1 MKNIMRR
8 FFAIALA
15 LIMCVSLLP
24 AAAFAEEP
32 GDEEVLLEE
41 QTPEVTPEPTEEPEP
56 EPTPEVTPE
65 PTEEPVPEPT
75 PVVTPEPTV
84 APSPVAVRVSFN
96 CTPAE
101 TLVWVYAAADE
112 GTELEP
118 EEDGSFLLAPGAYT
132 YVAFCEGYTGLY
144 EDFIVGDEESRV
156 VIEVV
161 LQEGDILEATPMSAS
176 ASEITQQIK
185 DTYQAALRNAGRT
198 AFQGYCG
205 MYVNWQL
212 VILGINSSYVGAD
225 GNQEF
230 DTYKN
235 MSTSSGGYSIT
246 AYPASS
252 YTLSSSLNAISA
264 NGTKDV
270 YNILVGFETGSGSDG
285 ALYGHTCF
293 IHAIIGGTVYFSE
306 SFYVPIGGGYSEGSP
321 IACSISDF
329 CNYYDSW
336 TTLDG
341 LIHFSS
347 GEETTDYLSKC
358 DYYPAYLEVSPKN
371 GLHEVWSLPC
381 SDQTDPESSVIYNT
395 AATLTVT
402 GLYKNSVTTSDHYWY
417 RVSLPDGQTGYVYA
431 PYCAVKNY
439 HENDI
444 KNGITYS
451 GKEIPT
457 SLPVSKSYDVDWTI
471 KSSCADLSSIS
482 GYIGSYGDSISF
494 GRTDQ
499 IRSKNLLGT
508 AVDMGMKF
516 NYITSPGTYPLTI
529 KAKVVNYYCEDGTNN
544 LKSKTLEKTVINS
557 NIAFVEE
564 GHSHSYSS
572 TVVAPTCTEQ
582 GYTEYTC
589 SCGASYRDNYTSA
602 KGHRWVDGTIT
613 VEPTCTEQG
622 ERIDTCSACSAA
634 RTTILSSLGH
644 DYTEIIIPGS
654 CTQRPGTRYICSR
667 CEESYTIWDEGG
679 WSEWSTEYPSDHA
692 EEDIQSIVQY
702 RYRDKEITTSDSE
715 SLDGWI
721 FLSSE
726 EVWGEYGSWSN
737 WSRTYV
743 AASDSTQVETAPLYR
758 YYYFLCNGCGDH
770 NPLSSACGCGSSSN
784 TWNER
789 DSTIPYTQ
797 CNSSVVSYATS
808 KRQTTSL
815 GDGQLWYFS
824 SGNLNDTAVGT
835 VDAESTSTVINQG
848 YRYRTRTQSTVYT
861 FYRWGEWSEWLN
873 EPVAEAENREI
884 ETRTVYRYDLY
895 ADGQHSWD
903 AGTITSQPTCTTE
916 GEKIFTCSACGET
929 RTEVVSATGH
939 TAVTDAAVA
948 ATCTTAGKT
957 EGSHCSVCNAVIKAQ
972 TTIPATGHTEVTDP
986 AVAAT
991 CTTAGKTEGSHCSV
1005 CEAVIKA
1012 QTTIPATGH
1021 IEVTDAAVA
1030 ATCTTAGKTEGSHC
1044 SVCNEVIKAQTTIPA
1059 TGHTE
1064 VTDPA
1069 VAATCTT
1076 EGKTEG
1082 SHCSVCGEVIVAQ
1095 EVVPATG
1102 HSFGEWIETKAPSLT
1117 EDGEET
1123 RSCQNSGCDV
1133 SETRAVK
1140 AVIYTISYDANGG
1153 TDAPEA
1159 QQKLKG
1165 AALTLSSTK
1174 PTYSG
1179 FTFKGWALTSTA
1191 TTAAYAPGASYTA
1204 DESVTLYAVWEN
1216 DTPINGEFN
1225 GSAAQVDANG
1235 NLLINEVNFPNEK
1248 FRNFISTN
1256 YDTAGTG
1263 YLTVAQV
1270 DAVTR
1275 LDCRDMGIADLKGVE
1290 YFTSLTHLICF
1301 GNRLSTLD
1309 VSKNTALILL
1319 MCEENQLKELDVS
1332 KNTALTDLYC
1342 YSNQLTELDVQS
1354 NTELKYLEC
1363 QNNGLTELN
1372 VSANTA
1378 LKVLRCNRNQLTTLD
1393 LSQNTALSTLQ
1404 CFSNQL
1410 TSLELSYNT
1419 NMSYLSCSRQTSTAS
1434 AEWQGSECVFDLG
1447 TMVGS
1452 ENLDR
1457 VTDLTGGT
1465 YDSSTG
1471 IVTLDIEDGATTATV
1486 VYNYDHQSVKTEPIM
1501 DVTVN
1506 ITVPEKP
1513 SCNHVIV
1520 TDPAVAATC
1529 TTEGKTEGSH
1539 CSVCNTVIKAQT
1551 TIPATGHTE
1560 VTDAAVAATCTTEG
1574 KTEGSHC
1581 SVCNEVIKAQT
1592 TIPATG
1598 HTEVKDAAVAAT
1610 CTTEGK
1616 TEGSHCSVCNEVI
1629 KAQTTIPAT
1638 GHTEVTD
1645 AAVAATCTTA
1655 GKTEGSHC
1663 SACGEV
1669 IVAQE
1674 VVPAT
1679 GHSFGEWTETKA
1691 PSLTEDGEETRSC
1704 QNPGCDV
1711 SETRAVKA
1719 VIYTI
1724 SYDANGGSGAPAA
1737 QQKLKGTAL
1746 TLSTTKP
1753 TLSGYT
1759 FKGWAMSKTATT
1771 VAYAPGA
1778 SYTEDAD
1785 ATLYAVW
1792 EKDVVVDEND
1802 PAIVVSSVKVRP
1814 GEEVDVT
1821 LSLQNNPGI
1830 VGMTL
1835 KFEYDKTAMT
1845 LVSMTESG
1853 LEGTWQKISGI
1864 TWASSSGDSSYN
1876 GVFLTLRFAVNADAA
1891 EGEYQVKVLYEEGD
1905 ICNNDLE
1912 DVNFAMVP
1920 GTVTVKNRIPG
1931 DVNGDDKVNTKDFI
1945 TLMKHLAGDDIYCVP
1960 DSTDINGDGKVNTK
1974 DFITLMKYLAGEDIA
1989 IH

>member
-1 MKNIMRR
+1 MKKNITRR

-15 LIMCVSLLP
+15 LIMCASLLP

-41 QTPEVTPEPTEEPEP
+41 QSPEVTPEPTEEPAP

-65 PTEEPVPEPT
+65 PTEEPAPEPTPEVTPEPTEEPAPEPT

-84 APSPVAVRVSFN
+84 APAPAAVRVSFN

-101 TLVWVYAAADE
+101 TFVWVYDAADE
-112 GTELEP
+112 DTELEP
-118 EEDGSFLLAPGAYT
+118 EEDGSFLLVPGAYT
-132 YVAFCEGYTGLY
+132 YVAFCEGYTGAY
-144 EDFIVGDEESRV
+144 EELIVEESSEDMV
-156 VIEVV
+156 VDVVLEENESASTVATYGTVRKASTTADVVDMLASWKSKFNQKYWNYYDRSVWDNRKDEVV
-161 LQEGDILEATPMSAS
+161 ANLKAIVDSGT
-176 ASEITQQIK
+176 
-185 DTYQAALRNAGRT
+185 
-198 AFQGYCG
+198 
-205 MYVNWQL
+205 
-212 VILGINSSYVGAD
+212 INSSSATNAD
-225 GNQEF
+225 LG
-230 DTYKN
+230 
-235 MSTSSGGYSIT
+235 IT
-246 AYPASS
+246 TTPC
-252 YTLSSSLNAISA
+252 T
-264 NGTKDV
+264 
-270 YNILVGFETGSGSDG
+270 
-285 ALYGHTCF
+285 
-293 IHAIIGGTVYFSE
+293 GTVYATGCKSNYFGGWQCQGFAQFMCYALFQSCPAYNPSDWIIYDASSMDSINLQPGDYIRIE
-306 SFYVPIGGGYSEGSP
+306 SSSIIHSAVVAAVNEDWSLPVVECWGGSYCK
-321 IACSISDF
+321 I
-329 CNYYDSW
+329 NW
-336 TTLDG
+336 
-341 LIHFSS
+341 SS
-347 GEETTDYLSKC
+347 GFNGNSYYNESIMRETIKEHDGFVARYKYINTQSTPDYLSKC
-358 DYYPAYLEVSPKN
+358 DYYPSYLTIKMTTSDYA
-371 GLHEVWSLPC
+371 WTLPC
-381 SDQTDPESSVIYNT
+381 SDQTDPSSHHASSDKLPVGK
-395 AATLTVT
+395 TLQVT
-402 GLYKNSVTTSDHYWY
+402 GVYKNTVTTSNHYWY
-417 RVSLPDGQTGYVYA
+417 RVDLDGTVAYVYM
-431 PYCAVKNY
+431 PYTSIVDDGDDSIQNSVS
-439 HENDI
+439 I
-444 KNGITYS
+444 S
-451 GKEIPT
+451 GTMPIDLTINNSFPA
-457 SLPVSKSYDVDWTI
+457 DWTI
-471 KSSCADLSSIS
+471 KSPNLDIYSIS
-482 GYIGSYGDSISF
+482 AYVYGGTNYAIQKF
-494 GRTDQ
+494 GDIMTE
-499 IRSKNLLGT
+499 INAKEKNLNYSKIDNAL
-508 AVDMGMKF
+508 AF
-516 NYITSPGTYPLTI
+516 NTLPEGRYKLTI
-529 KAKVVNYYCEDGTNN
+529 QVVLHNYHSTGGNN
-544 LKSKTLEKTVINS
+544 IDHSLIYKTFTYYFTENQPD
-557 NIAFVEE
+557 
-564 GHSHSYSS
+564 HSHSYSS

-622 ERIDTCSACSAA
+622 ERIDTCSACSAT

-848 YRYRTRTQSTVYT
+848 YRYRTRTQSTVYN

-939 TAVTDAAVA
+939 T
-948 ATCTTAGKT
+948 
-957 EGSHCSVCNAVIKAQ
+957 
-972 TTIPATGHTEVTDP
+972 EVTDP

-1005 CEAVIKA
+1005 CNTVIKA

-1021 IEVTDAAVA
+1021 TEVADAAVA

-1044 SVCNEVIKAQTTIPA
+1044 SVCGEVIVAQTTIPA
-1059 TGHTE
+1059 TGHN
-1064 VTDPA
+1064 
-1069 VAATCTT
+1069 
-1076 EGKTEG
+1076 
-1082 SHCSVCGEVIVAQ
+1082 
-1095 EVVPATG
+1095 
-1102 HSFGEWIETKAPSLT
+1102 FGEWTETKAPSLT

-1123 RSCQNSGCDV
+1123 RSCQNPGCDV

-1140 AVIYTISYDANGG
+1140 AVIYTITYDANGG
-1153 TDAPEA
+1153 TGAPAA

-1179 FTFKGWALTSTA
+1179 FTFKGWALSNTA
-1191 TTAAYAPGASYTA
+1191 TTVDYAPGASYTA

-1235 NLLINEVNFPNEK
+1235 NLLINEENFPDEK
-1248 FRNFISTN
+1248 FRNFISIN

-1270 DAVTR
+1270 DAVTV

-1290 YFTSLTHLICF
+1290 YFTSLEKLLCLN
-1301 GNRLSTLD
+1301 NRLTTLD
-1309 VSKNTALILL
+1309 ISKNTALRVLY
-1319 MCEENQLKELDVS
+1319 CESNKLKELDVS
-1332 KNTALTDLYC
+1332 NNTALTALLCGY
-1342 YSNQLTELDVQS
+1342 NQLSTLDVYQHTALTELDCKNNQLTTLDVS
-1354 NTELKYLEC
+1354 NNAALVWLRCGNNQLTALEIK
-1363 QNNGLTELN
+1363 
-1372 VSANTA
+1372 ANTA
-1378 LKVLRCNRNQLTTLD
+1378 LKVLECYSNQLTSLDVSSNTKLGILRCGGNQLSTLD
-1393 LSQNTALSTLQ
+1393 VSQNTALNWLACSN
-1404 CFSNQL
+1404 NQL
-1410 TSLELSYNT
+1410 TSLELSHNT
-1419 NMSYLSCSRQTSTAS
+1419 YISSLTCSNQTSTAL
-1434 AEWQGSECVFDLG
+1434 AEWQGSVCIFDLG
-1447 TMVGS
+1447 AMVGS
-1452 ENLDR
+1452 ENLSR
-1457 VTDLTGGT
+1457 VTDITGGT
-1465 YDSSTG
+1465 YDSNTG
-1471 IVTLDIEDGATTATV
+1471 IVALDIEDGATTATV
-1486 VYNYDHQSVKTEPIM
+1486 VYNYDHQSVKTGSIM

-1520 TDPAVAATC
+1520 TDAAVAATC
-1529 TTEGKTEGSH
+1529 TTAGKTEGSH
-1539 CSVCNTVIKAQT
+1539 CSVC
-1551 TIPATGHTE
+1551 G
-1560 VTDAAVAATCTTEG
+1560 
-1574 KTEGSHC
+1574 
-1581 SVCNEVIKAQT
+1581 EVI
-1592 TIPATG
+1592 
-1598 HTEVKDAAVAAT
+1598 V
-1610 CTTEGK
+1610 
-1616 TEGSHCSVCNEVI
+1616 
-1629 KAQTTIPAT
+1629 AQTTIPAT

-1663 SACGEV
+1663 SVCGEV

-1704 QNPGCDV
+1704 QNSGCDV
-1711 SETRAVKA
+1711 SETRTVKA
-1719 VIYTI
+1719 VVYTI

-1759 FKGWAMSKTATT
+1759 FKGWALSKTATT

-1891 EGEYQVKVLYEEGD
+1891 EGDYQVKVLYEEGD

-1931 DVNGDDKVNTKDFI
+1931 DVNGDNKVNTKDFI
-1945 TLMKHLAGDDIYCVP
+1945 TLMKHLAGDNIYCVP

>member
-1 MKNIMRR
+1 MKKNIMRS

-41 QTPEVTPEPTEEPEP
+41 QSPEVTQEPTEEPAP

-65 PTEEPVPEPT
+65 PTEEPAPEPTPEVTPEPTQEPAPEPT

-84 APSPVAVRVSFN
+84 APAPAAVRVSFN
-96 CTPAE
+96 CTPVE
-101 TLVWVYAAADE
+101 TFVWVYDAADE
-112 GTELEP
+112 DIELEP
-118 EEDGSFLLAPGAYT
+118 EEDGSFLLVPGDYV
-132 YVAFCEGYTGLY
+132 YVAFCEGYTGAY
-144 EDFIVGDEESRV
+144 EELTVEESGEELV
-156 VIEVV
+156 VDVV
-161 LQEGDILEATPMSAS
+161 LEVSEEA
-176 ASEITQQIK
+176 EI
-185 DTYQAALRNAGRT
+185 AAK
-198 AFQGYCG
+198 Y
-205 MYVNWQL
+205 
-212 VILGINSSYVGAD
+212 
-225 GNQEF
+225 
-230 DTYKN
+230 
-235 MSTSSGGYSIT
+235 
-246 AYPASS
+246 ASS
-252 YTLSSSLNAISA
+252 LSSSEVTAKLDQLKSTYYEGYVSGIQCYQFARDLAKEVFGSSPGNPCYSSEGYDSNGWNMIRNPSA
-264 NGTKDV
+264 SSIVLEPGDIIDCRYI
-270 YNILVGFETGSGSDG
+270 YNSDG
-285 ALYGHTCF
+285 GTTGHT
-293 IHAIIGGTVYFSE
+293 AIVWK
-306 SFYVPIGGGYSEGSP
+306 
-321 IACSISDF
+321 ISDGQV
-329 CNYYDSW
+329 YVAESW
-336 TTLDG
+336 GSQNGKVHWGLMECESKAATLSGILEIYGAKFGADNIYIFKRPG
-341 LIHFSS
+341 AGNSS
-347 GEETTDYLSKC
+347 TDYLSKC
-358 DYYPAYLEVSPKN
+358 SYYPAYLEVSPKN

-381 SDQTDPESSVIYNT
+381 SDQTDSSSKVIYNT
-395 AATLTVT
+395 SATLTVT
-402 GLYKNSVTTSDHYWY
+402 ALYKNSVTTSDHYWY
-417 RVSLPDGQTGYVYA
+417 KVSLGGITTSGGYKEGYVYA
-431 PYCAVKNY
+431 PYCAVTNY

-457 SLPVSKSYDVDWTI
+457 SLPVSKSYAVDWTI
-471 KSSCADLSSIS
+471 ISNYADLSSIS
-482 GYIGSYGDSISF
+482 GYIGSYGDTISF
-494 GRTDQ
+494 GRTAQ
-499 IRSKNLLGT
+499 IRSKNLNGT
-508 AVDMGMKF
+508 DADNGMRF
-516 NYITSPGTYPLTI
+516 DLITTPGTYNLSI
-529 KAKVVNYYCEDGTNN
+529 KAKVINYYCEDGSNN

-622 ERIDTCSACSAA
+622 ERIDTCSACSAT

-770 NPLSSACGCGSSSN
+770 NPFSSACGCGSSSN

-848 YRYRTRTQSTVYT
+848 YRYRTRTQSTVYN

-939 TAVTDAAVA
+939 TEVTDPAVA

-972 TTIPATGHTEVTDP
+972 TTIPATGHTEV
-986 AVAAT
+986 A
-991 CTTAGKTEGSHCSV
+991 
-1005 CEAVIKA
+1005 
-1012 QTTIPATGH
+1012 
-1021 IEVTDAAVA
+1021 DAAVA

-1044 SVCNEVIKAQTTIPA
+1044 SVCNAVIKAQTTIPA
-1059 TGHTE
+1059 TGHN
-1064 VTDPA
+1064 
-1069 VAATCTT
+1069 
-1076 EGKTEG
+1076 
-1082 SHCSVCGEVIVAQ
+1082 
-1095 EVVPATG
+1095 
-1102 HSFGEWIETKAPSLT
+1102 FGEWTETKAPSLT

-1123 RSCQNSGCDV
+1123 RSCQNPGCDV

-1140 AVIYTISYDANGG
+1140 AVIYTITYDANGG
-1153 TDAPEA
+1153 TGAPAA

-1179 FTFKGWALTSTA
+1179 FTFKGWALSNTA
-1191 TTAAYAPGASYTA
+1191 TTVDYAPGASYTA

-1235 NLLINEVNFPNEK
+1235 NLLINEENFPDEK
-1248 FRNFISTN
+1248 FRNFISIN

-1270 DAVTR
+1270 DAVTV

-1290 YFTSLTHLICF
+1290 YFTSLEKLLCF
-1301 GNRLSTLD
+1301 DNRLTTLD
-1309 VSKNTALILL
+1309 ISKNTALRVLY
-1319 MCEENQLKELDVS
+1319 CESNKLKELDVS
-1332 KNTALTDLYC
+1332 NNTALTALLCGY
-1342 YSNQLTELDVQS
+1342 NQLSTLDVYQHTALTELDCKNNQLTTLDVS
-1354 NTELKYLEC
+1354 NNAALVWLRCGNNQLTALEIK
-1363 QNNGLTELN
+1363 
-1372 VSANTA
+1372 ANTA
-1378 LKVLRCNRNQLTTLD
+1378 LKVLECYSNQLTSLDVSSNTKLGILRCGGNQLSTLD
-1393 LSQNTALSTLQ
+1393 VSQNTALNWLACSN
-1404 CFSNQL
+1404 NQL
-1410 TSLELSYNT
+1410 TSLELSHNT
-1419 NMSYLSCSRQTSTAS
+1419 YISSLTCSNQTSTAL
-1434 AEWQGSECVFDLG
+1434 AEWQGSVCIFDLG
-1447 TMVGS
+1447 AMVGS
-1452 ENLDR
+1452 ENLSR
-1457 VTDLTGGT
+1457 VTDITGGT
-1465 YDSSTG
+1465 YDSNTG
-1471 IVTLDIEDGATTATV
+1471 IVALDIEDGATTATV
-1486 VYNYDHQSVKTEPIM
+1486 VYNYDHQSVKTGSIM

-1513 SCNHVIV
+1513 SCNHVI
-1520 TDPAVAATC
+1520 
-1529 TTEGKTEGSH
+1529 
-1539 CSVCNTVIKAQT
+1539 
-1551 TIPATGHTE
+1551 

-1581 SVCNEVIKAQT
+1581 SVCGVVI
-1592 TIPATG
+1592 
-1598 HTEVKDAAVAAT
+1598 V
-1610 CTTEGK
+1610 
-1616 TEGSHCSVCNEVI
+1616 
-1629 KAQTTIPAT
+1629 AQTTIPAT

-1663 SACGEV
+1663 SVCGEV

-1704 QNPGCDV
+1704 QNSGCDV
-1711 SETRAVKA
+1711 SETRTVKA
-1719 VIYTI
+1719 VVYTI

-1759 FKGWAMSKTATT
+1759 FKGWALSKTATT

-1891 EGEYQVKVLYEEGD
+1891 EGDYQVKVLYEEGD

-1912 DVNFAMVP
+1912 DVNFATVP

-1931 DVNGDDKVNTKDFI
+1931 DVNGDNKVNTKDFI
-1945 TLMKHLAGDDIYCVP
+1945 TLMKHLAGDNIYCVP